1 VRLLLDS
8 HVLLWWLMDDPRLGT
23 PARTAIS
30 QPQGLVHVST
40 ASLWE
45 IEIKVALGKL
55 DLGGADLLAE
65 LEDNQFLELPIAGR
79 HAIAAARLPR
89 HHGDPFDRL
98 LAAQAQLEQLTLVT
112 HDRVFADY
120 GATALWT

>member
-1 VRLLLDS
+1 MRLLLDS
-8 HVLLWWLMDDPRLGT
+8 HVLLWWLMDDPQLGAA
-23 PARTAIS
+23 ARTAIT
-30 QPQGLVHVST
+30 QPQGLVHVSA

-45 IEIKVALGKL
+45 IEIKAALGKL

-120 GATALWT
+120 GVTALWT